1 MSFARPTT
9 MTNAQAVAAQGSTMS
24 AIYQHGFMPASS
36 LQPSSLMKTVSRQ
49 SSMNSSFMGE
59 HPDAKNVEKL
69 IASKLRTQ
77 QMAHEQLIMYAK
89 NSAIADAL
97 IYVKNKC
104 HEIEELLTSQK
115 TDIII
120 KYEAFQKHNIN
131 LLKENHIIHEKWKA
145 AEFASIYINPL
156 SEYNYGV
163 DKNTP
168 LKKFNYITPS
178 IGEHLKILADQK
190 QKEYNEKLKKEN
202 TALRAANEQLQEQ
215 LDTLVFWEDI
225 MEQGVDARDL
235 IVEFGNLQN
244 EHRKLLNTS
253 GQTIKQLERDLAIK
267 TRQYDETFA
276 KLKAQQETVV
286 RPLVSQVTRRQERI
300 DEQVECNLKLQ
311 ESLNKLYQ
319 IIRSPQL
326 VNLFHKAERERKS

>member
-1 MSFARPTT
+1 MRIEECSSSSPNSQSRKSSKGPANTNVKANINFSIMTLQNAIRQSSLGHKYEAKLDRLLSKVERSTNMSFARPTT
-9 MTNAQAVAAQGSTMS
+9 MTNAQAAAAQGSTMS

-115 TDIII
+115 TDIIN

-168 LKKFNYITPS
+168 LKKFNFITPS

-253 GQTIKQLERDLAIK
+253 G
-267 TRQYDETFA
+267 
-276 KLKAQQETVV
+276 
-286 RPLVSQVTRRQERI
+286 
-300 DEQVECNLKLQ
+300 
-311 ESLNKLYQ
+311 
-319 IIRSPQL
+319 
-326 VNLFHKAERERKS
+326 